1 MNTNDTAAEIGSIGA
16 ETPVA
21 AVTRLRSEVE
31 RLETELRMYSN
42 AQIESWDDPR
52 LATLSASMRETAVS
66 EGVEREYEVMA
77 EAVGL
82 PQHRSPHRVHT
93 RITVDYPVTVDA
105 TSETDA
111 QSKVLDQL
119 RESGARA
126 WVTEHL
132 GITLPADLPGLTVS
146 PRFATAIN

>member
-1 MNTNDTAAEIGSIGA
+1 MNTNDTTAEVGGIGA
-16 ETPVA
+16 ETPEA

-31 RLETELRMYSN
+31 RLETELRMHGN

-52 LATLSASMRETAVS
+52 LAELSRSMRETAVS

-82 PQHRSPHRVHT
+82 PQRRTPHRVHV
-93 RITVDYPVTVDA
+93 RITVDYPVTLDA
-105 TSETDA
+105 SSESNA

-119 RESGARA
+119 RDNGTRA
-126 WVTEHL
+126 WVTDHL
-132 GITLPADLPGLTVS
+132 GLTLPADLHGLTVS
-146 PRFATAIN
+146 PRYATAID